1 MPHNAAPETITIVGA
16 GLAGALL
23 AILLAQRGL
32 RVEIYERRPE
42 SRQDGVSAGR
52 SINLALSTRGLH
64 ALQQVGLADTV
75 QRDAIVM
82 RGRMIHPLDATV
94 RFQPYG
100 QNDSEV
106 LYAITRADLNS
117 RLLQAATAYPG
128 VQLQYDTQCTGVD
141 FRHRTLHLRHA
152 VTGRDQEVPAQRI
165 IGTDGATSVLRRAM
179 LSTERFNFAQHYLEH
194 GYKELTIP
202 PGAPG
207 QFQLEPH
214 ALHIWPRGTYML
226 IALPNIDGSFT
237 CTLFLPFVGDTSFAS
252 LASAAAVTAFFQ
264 QQFPDVV
271 PLMPR
276 LVEEFFAHPTGTL
289 VTITCFPWHVAD
301 TLLLVGDAAHAMV
314 PFYGQGMNCAF
325 EDCTELDAC
334 IDQYYPDWEGIF
346 HAYAQRRKANTDA
359 IAAMALDNF
368 LEMRDRVA
376 DPRFLLQKRIDLE
389 LERRYPGL
397 YIPQYSLVTFHRVPY
412 AEAQRLGAI
421 QEQILQQLTAT
432 IHRFEDVDWATA
444 DRLITERL
452 RTV

>member
-1 MPHNAAPETITIVGA
+1 MPPDAAPETITIVGA

-23 AILLAQRGL
+23 ALFLAQRGL
-32 RVEIYERRPE
+32 RVEVYERRPD
-42 SRQDGVSAGR
+42 SRQGGVSAGR

-75 QRDAIVM
+75 RRDAIVM
-82 RGRMIHPLDATV
+82 RGRMIHPLGDTV

-100 QNDSEV
+100 QNDAEV

-128 VQLQYDTQCTGVD
+128 VQLQFNAQCTGAN
-141 FRHRTLHLRHA
+141 FSTRTLHMRHA
-152 VTGRDQEVPAQRI
+152 LTGRDQEVPAQHI
-165 IGTDGATSVLRRAM
+165 IGTDGATSALRRAM
-179 LSTERFNFAQHYLEH
+179 LSTERFNFAQQYLEH
-194 GYKELTIP
+194 GYKELTMP
-202 PGAPG
+202 PGPQG
-207 QFQLEPH
+207 RFQLEPN

-226 IALPNIDGSFT
+226 IALPNVDGSFT
-237 CTLFLPFVGDTSFAS
+237 CTLFLPFAGDTSFAS

-264 QQFPDVV
+264 QQFPDVM

-289 VTITCFPWHVAD
+289 VTITCFPWHIAD

-334 IDQYYPDWEGIF
+334 IEQYYPDWEHIF
-346 HAYAQRRKANTDA
+346 HAYEQKRKTNTDA
-359 IAAMALDNF
+359 IANMALDNF
-368 LEMRDRVA
+368 IEMRDRVA

-389 LERRYPGL
+389 LERRYPGI

-412 AEAQRLGAI
+412 ADAQRLGAI
-421 QEQILQQLTAT
+421 HEQILQELSAT
-432 IHRFEDVDWATA
+432 ISRFEDVDWTTA
-444 DRLITERL
+444 DRLITEQL